1 MQEDVIKLTLGEL
14 DFDPDELKAKYL
26 AERDKRLR
34 SDGNEQYIEV
44 QGDFSD
50 YVDDPYEKKVAREP
64 LNDTVEIVIIG
75 GGFGGLLL
83 GGRLREQGFTDIRVI
98 EKGGDFGGTWYWNR
112 YPGAMCDVESYC
124 YLPMLEELDYIPKNK
139 YSFAPEIMAH
149 TQNIAKH
156 YDLYNNA
163 CMSTEVT
170 DMTWD
175 EKEEYWIVST
185 NRGDRMRARYVAMAN
200 GPLNRPKLPGIP
212 GIDSFKGHTFHTSR
226 WDYDYTGGDAS
237 GGLEKLKDKGP
248 ISVLNKIKEEVEKDN
263 EQLKESLMAWAKENS
278 VPIGTLMQ
286 CFRLALVGK
295 LTGPD
300 LFEICNLLG
309 KELSLKRI
317 DDLIKYINLKL
328 T

>member
-34 SDGNEQYIEV
+34 DDGNEQYIEV

-64 LNDTVEIVIIG
+64 LNDTVEVVIIG

-139 YSFAPEIMAH
+139 YSFAPEIMEH

-170 DMTWD
+170 DLTWD
-175 EKEEYWIVST
+175 EKEEYWVVST

-200 GPLNRPKLPGIP
+200 GPLN
-212 GIDSFKGHTFHTSR
+212 
-226 WDYDYTGGDAS
+226 
-237 GGLEKLKDKGP
+237 
-248 ISVLNKIKEEVEKDN
+248 
-263 EQLKESLMAWAKENS
+263 
-278 VPIGTLMQ
+278 
-286 CFRLALVGK
+286 
-295 LTGPD
+295 
-300 LFEICNLLG
+300 
-309 KELSLKRI
+309 LSLI
-317 DDLIKYINLKL
+317 HI
-328 T
+328 